1 MKRIS
6 IISAATLTAILA
18 TAAIASAQVFVRA
31 PFVRVQVGGPG
42 VYVRAPFV
50 NLFLPG
56 GPPPV
61 YVVPESVAPQQPFVA
76 PLPAQQAE
84 SIPLPM
90 QLPKGAPPAPLPKS
104 PPPPKPMPP
113 TEKIQDQTP
122 PKSTTPE
129 RVLTIE
135 QFAKSFQP
143 KEGNYEV
150 TLLNPVTNAPTTVR
164 FTLPDGT
171 PRRVNVS
178 RNEIEFSYGLRRF
191 VRIQFDRDGAEVIT
205 R

>member
-6 IISAATLTAILA
+6 IISAAALGAILA
-18 TAAIASAQVFVRA
+18 TAATASAQVFVRA

-50 NLFLPG
+50 NLFVPG

-61 YVVPESVAPQQPFVA
+61 YVVPESVAAPPLFVPPQPA
-76 PLPAQQAE
+76 PRIEP
-84 SIPLPM
+84 IPLPKAT
-90 QLPKGAPPAPLPKS
+90 LPALKPLPPLEAPPDQA
-104 PPPPKPMPP
+104 PPKPA
-113 TEKIQDQTP
+113 
-122 PKSTTPE
+122 TPE

-150 TLLNPVTNAPTTVR
+150 TLINPVTNQPATVR
-164 FTLPDGT
+164 FTLPEGT

-191 VRIQFDRDGAEVIT
+191 VRIQFDRDGAEVVT